1 MRVYC
6 TLKEAFLMTSPE
18 EPSSRKG
25 HVCPWWLA
33 YTFDNP
39 VRKLFHRPQKL
50 LAPYLAAGMRAMDV
64 GCGMGYFSI
73 AIAKMVGN
81 RGKVFCVDLQ
91 RKMLEITEKR
101 ARRAKIDGR
110 MVFCRCEPDYLGITE
125 KVDFILNFWMVHEV
139 NDQKAF
145 FSQLQSNLNSTGKI
159 LVVEPKIHVA
169 AADFQHTLKIARSAG
184 LQISEQ
190 PVIRFSHAALF
201 SNKERKEQRQ

>member
-1 MRVYC
+1 
-6 TLKEAFLMTSPE
+6 MTSPE
-18 EPSSRKG
+18 ESSSGKG

-73 AIAKMVGN
+73 AIAKMVGD

-101 ARRAKIDGR
+101 ARRAKLSGR
-110 MVFCRCEPDYLGITE
+110 MVFCHCEPDHLGITE

-145 FSQLQSNLNSTGKI
+145 FSQLQSNLNTGGKI

-169 AADFQHTLKIARSAG
+169 AGDFQQTLEIAQSAG
-184 LQISEQ
+184 LRISEQ

-201 SNKERKEQRQ
+201 SNKETKEQRH